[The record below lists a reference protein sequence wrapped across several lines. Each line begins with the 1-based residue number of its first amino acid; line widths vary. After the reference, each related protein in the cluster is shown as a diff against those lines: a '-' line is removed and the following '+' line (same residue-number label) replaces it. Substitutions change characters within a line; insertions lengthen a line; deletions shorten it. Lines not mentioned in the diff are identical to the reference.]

1 MSAAEIKI
9 MTRQEYLDWE
19 ARQET
24 KHEFLDG
31 RVYDVY
37 AMTGARDAH
46 VTVTLNVAALC
57 KTHLRGKPCRIYI
70 SDMKLQVADDA
81 TFYPDV
87 FVTCDPRDRETDY
100 HKSHPSLIV
109 EVLSPSTAGYD
120 RGSKFAAYRKIE
132 TLREYALIDPGL
144 LTVDLFSRDETGHW
158 VLYPADKGGSVE
170 FASIGLTVS
179 LADIFEDVE
188 PAPPRARPNLGID

>member
-1 MSAAEIKI
+1 MSAAELKI

-31 RVYDVY
+31 MVYDVY
-37 AMTGARDAH
+37 AMTGAPNAH
-46 VTVTLNVAALC
+46 VTVTLNLAALC
-57 KTHLRGKPCRIYI
+57 KTHLRGTPCRTSI
-70 SDMKLQVADDA
+70 SDMKLLVADDA
-81 TFYPDV
+81 MFYPDV
-87 FVTCDPRDRETDY
+87 FVTCDPRDRDTEY
-100 HKSHPSLIV
+100 HKAFPSLIV

-120 RGSKFAAYRKIE
+120 RGSKFAAYRRIE
-132 TLREYALIDPGL
+132 TLKEYALIDPGL
-144 LTVDLFSRDETGHW
+144 LTVDLFRRDETGHW
-158 VLYPADKGGSVE
+158 VLYPTDKDGTAE

-188 PAPPRARPNLGID
+188 PAPLRARPNLGTD